1 MSHAAHDGGPAAH
14 DGGDAAHDSG
24 DAAHDGGHVA
34 RHAGAGAARAASFPG
49 GVGLSHL
56 RVYDWPTPDG
66 AGAAGGGSPHLHTVS
81 GEAYV
86 VLGGSGGVQTLGSA
100 GYAEHDLAT
109 GTVLWFTPGTVHRL
123 VNDGDLEI
131 LVVMQTSGLPE
142 AGDAVLT
149 FPPEVLDDP
158 ARYAEAARL
167 PTGDALEVAGAARRR
182 RDLALTGYADL
193 VDAVQRRG
201 PAALTG
207 LYEAAARL
215 VAHEV
220 PAWRQTWEAGVQ
232 AQTRATD
239 EALTALA
246 AAAGQGTAHL
256 ADATTRSVVADPG
269 PRRAGMCGWLRTYP
283 LPPRG

>member
-1 MSHAAHDGGPAAH
+1 MSHVAHDGGQAA
-14 DGGDAAHDSG
+14 DGGHVTG
-24 DAAHDGGHVA
+24 GGHVA

-49 GVGLSHL
+49 GVGLTHL

-66 AGAAGGGSPHLHTVS
+66 AGAAGGGTPHLHTAS

-100 GYAEHDLAT
+100 GYAEHDLAP

-131 LVVMQTSGLPE
+131 LVIMQNAGLPE

-149 FPPEVLDDP
+149 FPPEILDDP

-167 PTGDALEVAGAARRR
+167 PTGDAIEIATAARRR

-193 VDAVQRRG
+193 VDAVQRQG
-201 PAALTG
+201 PAALTE
-207 LYEAAARL
+207 LYAAAARL
-215 VAHEV
+215 VADHV
-220 PAWRQTWEAGVQ
+220 PGWRQTWEAGVL

-239 EALTALA
+239 EALAALA
-246 AAAGQGTAHL
+246 SAAGPGAAHL
-256 ADATTRSVVADPG
+256 AHATVRSVVADPG
-269 PRRAGMCGWLRTYP
+269 ARRAGMCGWLRTYP